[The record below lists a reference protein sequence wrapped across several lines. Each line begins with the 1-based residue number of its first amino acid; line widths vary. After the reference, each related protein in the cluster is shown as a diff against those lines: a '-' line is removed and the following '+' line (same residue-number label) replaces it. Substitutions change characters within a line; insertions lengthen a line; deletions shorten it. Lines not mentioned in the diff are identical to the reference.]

1 MKKSIF
7 LIILAA
13 VGAVVFYGV
22 RYMKTPV
29 TAETA
34 VMVKYE
40 EVVTGPAFIVRSETV
55 HTAPSNGTFY
65 AYAVDGNR
73 VGKNRRIASVYEGTV
88 NTDMLQELNNIDKKI
103 EIAEVQSSTKQIE
116 TSDSASEESKIAER
130 RNDIIDAV
138 YDENIESIA
147 EYKDE
152 IKNIR
157 NGNAGSENENELE
170 QLKEKRESLESRIG
184 KARVDIY
191 SNNSG
196 VFVAA
201 VDGYEDKL
209 IPSEIGNLTVADF
222 NALNVPEKAISKTMV
237 SIGDTVCKVVSN
249 DVWYAAVKVKA
260 DTLSKDYGVG
270 SNVTVRFGSIPSS
283 EVNATICAL
292 SDEQDGEI
300 LVCIKCDEY
309 LDGIFSE
316 RYCEAEIVLK
326 SYQGFKVPIYAI
338 RVEGE
343 QKGVEVEKGL
353 ETVFKP
359 CEIVY
364 TNEDEEFVIINSV
377 EGASKKLEVSDR
389 IVIGEK

>member
-13 VGAVVFYGV
+13 VGATVFYGV
-22 RYMKTPV
+22 RYLKTPV
-29 TAETA
+29 SAETA
-34 VMVKYE
+34 VVVKYE
-40 EVVTGPAFIVRSETV
+40 EVVTGPAFVVRNETV

-116 TSDSASEESKIAER
+116 TSDSASEESKIADR

-138 YDENIESIA
+138 YDGDIESISG
-147 EYKDE
+147 YKDE

-157 NGNAGSENENELE
+157 NGNSDDGDVSELDK
-170 QLKEKRESLESRIG
+170 LREKRTSLESKIG
-184 KARVDIY
+184 RARVDIF

-196 VFVAA
+196 VFVAS

-209 IPSEIGNLTVADF
+209 VPSEIANLTVAEFD
-222 NALNVPEKAISKTMV
+222 ALGTPEKAIGKTMV
-237 SIGDTVCKVVSN
+237 NIGDAVCKVVSN
-249 DVWYAAVKVKA
+249 DIWYAAVKIKA
-260 DTLSKDYGVG
+260 DTLSKDYGAG
-270 SNVTVRFGSIPSS
+270 SSVTVRFGSVPSS
-283 EVNATICAL
+283 EVNAQIY
-292 SDEQDGEI
+292 SVSEEENGEVI
-300 LVCIKCDEY
+300 VCIKCDKY

-316 RYCEAEIVLK
+316 RYCDTEIVLK

-338 RVEGE
+338 RVEDG

-364 TNEDEEFVIINSV
+364 TNEKEEFVIINSV
-377 EGASKKLEVSDR
+377 EGASKQIEVSDR